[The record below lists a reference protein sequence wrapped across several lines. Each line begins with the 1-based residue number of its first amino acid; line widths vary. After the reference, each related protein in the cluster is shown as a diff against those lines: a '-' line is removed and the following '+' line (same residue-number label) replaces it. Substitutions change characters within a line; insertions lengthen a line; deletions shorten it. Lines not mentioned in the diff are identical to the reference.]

1 VAKAKKAAPNGAP
14 TLHLH
19 VDNGSA
25 STSELETDAEEFAQ
39 LDAMEEGGLSR
50 AIEEIRHV
58 EGAKAEVRRIAPPER
73 VGYCRS
79 YPVSVFSLERI
90 GADWGPGKY
99 RVQFKG
105 PGDKYIRGGGAFDI
119 AEGLQPAGP
128 SSVPGTGVQDLLAL
142 FKAQDEKRL
151 ADREKHSERWF
162 KWASLLAPILGPK
175 VLELFGGSKGTSL
188 ADMIR
193 AVKDLKELQA
203 PTQDLNSQFGQ
214 VVQILEGARAII
226 GDNDI
231 GSKTGSTWVD
241 LIRDLANG
249 PAAAAL
255 AGAIPRLGQPVP
267 GQHPPL
273 LPQQAPVA
281 SVSSVQPPASVSA
294 STGAPA
300 GPVPSNSV
308 IQQLHWLR
316 ETLGQLV
323 AQATK
328 KANPRLYVEVVLDNL
343 PPFITPKELLERMAA
358 DDCLKQLQQLDPRI
372 TPHLEWFTKFR
383 DMAVRVLER
392 QLRREATQPAPE
404 SGPIA
409 TPLPGKN
416 EEMPQEQTQFE

>member
-1 VAKAKKAAPNGAP
+1 MAKAKKKAANGAP

-25 STSELETDAEEFAQ
+25 GAAERETDEDEFAE
-39 LDAMEEGGLSR
+39 LDNMEEGQLSR
-50 AIEEIRHV
+50 AIEEIRTV
-58 EGAKAEVRRIAPPER
+58 EGAKAELRRVLPAEKE
-73 VGYCRS
+73 GYCRS
-79 YPVSVFSLERI
+79 YPVSVFTLDRVS
-90 GADWGPGKY
+90 ADYGPGRY
-99 RVQFKG
+99 RVAFKG
-105 PGDKYIRGGGAFDI
+105 PGDKYIRGGGTFSI
-119 AEGLQPAGP
+119 AEGMQSAAPAAA
-128 SSVPGTGVQDLLAL
+128 GTGVQDLLAL

-151 ADREKHSERWF
+151 ADREKDNERWF
-162 KWASLLAPILGPK
+162 KWVSLLAPILGPK

-203 PTQDLNSQFGQ
+203 PTQDLSSQFGQ

-226 GDNDI
+226 GDDGG

-255 AGAIPRLGQPVP
+255 VGAMPMMGRSPV
-267 GQHPPL
+267 QSHQM
-273 LPQQAPVA
+273 LPNAPSVA
-281 SVSSVQPPASVSA
+281 SVCSVPLPASATPPA
-294 STGAPA
+294 GAPA
-300 GPVPSNSV
+300 GPAPSNSV

-328 KANPRLYVEVVLDNL
+328 KANPRLYVEVMLDNL
-343 PPFITPKELLERMAA
+343 PPFITPKELLERLAA
-358 DDCLKQLQQLDPRI
+358 PDCLTQLQQLDPRV
-372 TPHLEWFTKFR
+372 TAQLEWFTKFR
-383 DMAVRVLER
+383 DLAVRVLER
-392 QLRREATQPAPE
+392 RLRRGDPPEPEVASGQAP
-404 SGPIA
+404 
-409 TPLPGKN
+409 PLPGKN